1 MTVFTQDLSLDNPYL
16 TSLVRF
22 RLHRVALA
30 GDIEKAFL
38 MLSMDEK
45 DRDSLRFL
53 WVKDPQAEPAEVVT
67 LRFTRVV
74 FGVSSSP
81 FLLNATINHHLET
94 YRKADPQF
102 VDKFLSSIYVDD
114 LISGSS
120 DIGSTYDFYKKARH
134 RLVVAG
140 LRLRKFITN
149 SDELHR
155 LIQLNEGHLKNGGTL
170 HSTSIGTTAEDGGA
184 ETITHT
190 EEDQSYTKASLGVKT
205 DDEQGIHKY

>member
-1 MTVFTQDLSLDNPYL
+1 M
-16 TSLVRF
+16 
-22 RLHRVALA
+22 
-30 GDIEKAFL
+30 
-38 MLSMDEK
+38 
-45 DRDSLRFL
+45 
-53 WVKDPQAEPAEVVT
+53 
-67 LRFTRVV
+67 
-74 FGVSSSP
+74 SSSP

-140 LRLRKFITN
+140 LWLRKFITN

-170 HSTSIGTTAEDGGA
+170 LHSTSTGTTAEDGGA

-190 EEDQSYTKASLGVKT
+190 EEDQSYAKASLESRQTMDKGFT
-205 DDEQGIHKY
+205 KY

>member
-1 MTVFTQDLSLDNPYL
+1 M
-16 TSLVRF
+16 
-22 RLHRVALA
+22 
-30 GDIEKAFL
+30 
-38 MLSMDEK
+38 
-45 DRDSLRFL
+45 
-53 WVKDPQAEPAEVVT
+53 
-67 LRFTRVV
+67 
-74 FGVSSSP
+74 SSSP

-120 DIGSTYDFYKKARH
+120 DIGSTYDFYRKARH
-134 RLVVAG
+134 RLAVAG

-184 ETITHT
+184 ETTTHT
-190 EEDQSYTKASLGVKT
+190 EEDQSYAKASLGVKT
-205 DDEQGIHKY
+205 DDEQGIHKILGVEWDTERDNLLFNIKGVAAAMENLEPKLL